1 MSVSVTYTGKGGKQ
15 ITVSVEDVD
24 TEMSVSDFISDFCTT
39 HNLPASDYYIVF
51 CGDELPPESML
62 EECQICG
69 SGEALTLY
77 TRNIPA

>member
-15 ITVSVEDVD
+15 ITASVEDVD

-62 EECQICG
+62 QECQICG
-69 SGEALTLY
+69 SGEELTLY